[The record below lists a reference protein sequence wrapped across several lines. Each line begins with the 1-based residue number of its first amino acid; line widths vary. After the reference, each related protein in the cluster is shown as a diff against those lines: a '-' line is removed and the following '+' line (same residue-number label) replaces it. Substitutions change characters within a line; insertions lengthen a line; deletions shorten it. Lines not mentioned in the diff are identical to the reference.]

1 MKLFFS
7 LLATLCLFF
16 STQAQEYTPLPAGK
30 HATAIAILPPLKPG
44 DYLPSIAPCK
54 ALNND
59 GRLLDLAAFKG
70 KLLILDFWS
79 TTCGACIQAMP
90 RLDSLANL
98 YKDQLVILPVTAEKA
113 ERITAFQ
120 QSNAFL
126 KGWKFRTVVED
137 KNLHALFPHRLLPH
151 EVWIDPTGKVLG
163 FTEATAVTA
172 ATIEQAL
179 AGKGLTAAIKED
191 ILDYDRH
198 KPLLLAGNGG
208 SDTAYRYRSVI
219 TGMLKGLPSGMGF
232 SYDSLKRMT
241 IVRATNVSA
250 RRLYMLAYKGLRS
263 LPDSNVD
270 MGNIS
275 GLYCYELDLPS
286 ASPSLVRRSIR
297 EDLDRFFG
305 VQSEWSGNAFRLSPL
320 PDDSVGDGPLTL

>member
-1 MKLFFS
+1 M
-7 LLATLCLFF
+7 LCLFL
-16 STQAQEYTPLPAGK
+16 TARAQENIKETGLKTGDTVPDVVLEKVLNNQG
-30 HATAIAILPPLKPG
+30 LPLK
-44 DYLPSIAPCK
+44 LS
-54 ALNND
+54 
-59 GRLLDLAAFKG
+59 AFKG

-79 TTCGACIQAMP
+79 TSCGACIQAMP

-98 YKDQLVILPVTAEKA
+98 YKNQLVILPVTTEKA

-120 QSNAFL
+120 RSNGFL

-151 EVWIDPTGKVLG
+151 EAWIDPTGKVLG
-163 FTEATAVTA
+163 FTEAADVTA
-172 ATIEQAL
+172 AAIEQAL
-179 AGKGLTAAIKED
+179 AGKGLTAAPKAD

-198 KPLLLAGNGG
+198 KPLLVAGNGG

-219 TGMLKGLPSGMGF
+219 TGLLQGLPSGMGF

-250 RRLYMLAYKGLRS
+250 RQLYTLVFKGLRS
-263 LPDSNVD
+263 LPDTQVDLGNV
-270 MGNIS
+270 S
-275 GLYCYELDLPS
+275 GLYCYELDLPQ
-286 ASPSLVRRSIR
+286 ASPGLVRQSIR

-305 VQSEWSGNAFRLSPL
+305 VRPEFTGTAFRLVPVHK
-320 PDDSVGDGPLTL
+320 DQQKGEEPLTL